1 MIYYSTLSDDYL
13 WKLIFCGKQ
22 KKKGKK
28 KKKTRIHNSSPFF
41 KWAEQKQYFNSLI
54 GYETPC
60 KFAKNFE
67 NETGTQN
74 ETKLI

>member
-1 MIYYSTLSDDYL
+1 MI
-13 WKLIFCGKQ
+13 ICGSWFFVENKRR
-22 KKKGKK
+22 KKKRKN
-28 KKKTRIHNSSPFF
+28 TRIQNSSPFF

-54 GYETPC
+54 GYETTC

-74 ETKLI
+74 DTKLI